1 MNMKEKKRLE
11 IRTAVENSIIV
22 DEDNRRIQFA
32 AMHPLKDVLKSLNTT
47 FRGLDEETVIENR
60 ARYGNNKVTHEK
72 KKSLLKRMTGAF
84 INPFTAILFCLSI

>member
-47 FRGLDEETVIENR
+47 FRGLDE
-60 ARYGNNKVTHEK
+60 
-72 KKSLLKRMTGAF
+72 
-84 INPFTAILFCLSI
+84 